1 MSRFHRRSNHFVS
14 LNFAAFLALSA
25 AGAFALPAQAA
36 GVPGGIPK
44 SVPKDDAAKD
54 STLKDGPSQP
64 AVNSNACFFTTDKGQ
79 SLVQGSCDVRALQV
93 SAKDGQLYAQNQ
105 LGLVS
110 ALVVGQGSDI
120 RQARSWF
127 EKAAR
132 HGYAPAQVNL
142 AVTYINGWGTSQ
154 NYGAALNWLNAA
166 AKQDHPGAYANLGIL
181 YMNGWGVRRD
191 YAEAFKDL
199 EIAARAGDA
208 GAQSNL
214 GYLYDGGLGVGQDYS
229 AAARWYHLAA
239 ENGNA
244 LGQNNLADLYL
255 RGQGVR
261 QSYPQAFYW
270 FQKSAQQGHTGARIK
285 LGFLLMNG
293 LGTAKDSSAAYA
305 WILSASQAGDH
316 RGDEYLTQLQR
327 DLDKQHLAQA
337 TQQARSLG
345 RNAAQ
350 LNVECEQHRERVPRV
365 NARDAHSTV
374 VCVAGQSMRERYGA
388 PHQRVRATED
398 TQRPTS
404 TVQKLGVIAGEAKRA
419 GLLLK
424 AGQSIKTDAPIRR
437 KPQCRLRV
445 DAMCSLLF
453 DCCCDEIRQIDNTR

>member
-1 MSRFHRRSNHFVS
+1 MNRFNRFVS
-14 LNFAAFLALSA
+14 LNFAAFLTLSA
-25 AGAFALPAQAA
+25 AGAFAASGEAA
-36 GVPGGIPK
+36 GAPK
-44 SVPKDDAAKD
+44 GLPKDDAAKHG
-54 STLKDGPSQP
+54 TLRDVSSQP
-64 AVNSNACFFTTDKGQ
+64 AVNSGACFFAADKGK

-93 SAKDGQLYAQNQ
+93 AAKDGQVYAQNQ

-110 ALVVGQGSDI
+110 ALVVAQGTVI

-132 HGYAPAQVNL
+132 HGFAPAQVNL
-142 AVTYINGWGTSQ
+142 AVTYMNGWGVSQ

-166 AKQDHPGAYANLGIL
+166 AKQGHPSAYANLGIL

-199 EIAARAGDA
+199 EIAANAGDA

-214 GYLYDGGLGVGQDYS
+214 GYLYDGGLGVVQNYS
-229 AAARWYHLAA
+229 AAARWYQLAA

-255 RGQGVR
+255 RGQGIR

-316 RGDEYLTQLQR
+316 RGDDYLIELQR
-327 DLDKQHLAQA
+327 DLDQPHLAQA
-337 TQQARSLG
+337 TQQARWLE

-350 LNVECEQHRERVPRV
+350 RNVLVSLVP
-365 NARDAHSTV
+365 
-374 VCVAGQSMRERYGA
+374 
-388 PHQRVRATED
+388 
-398 TQRPTS
+398 
-404 TVQKLGVIAGEAKRA
+404 
-419 GLLLK
+419 
-424 AGQSIKTDAPIRR
+424 
-437 KPQCRLRV
+437 
-445 DAMCSLLF
+445 
-453 DCCCDEIRQIDNTR
+453 

>member
-1 MSRFHRRSNHFVS
+1 MNRFNRFVS
-14 LNFAAFLALSA
+14 LNFAAFLTLSA
-25 AGAFALPAQAA
+25 AGAFAAPAEAA
-36 GVPGGIPK
+36 G
-44 SVPKDDAAKD
+44 VPKDDAAKVG
-54 STLKDGPSQP
+54 TLRDVPNRA
-64 AVNSNACFFTTDKGQ
+64 AVNSDACFFAADKGKP
-79 SLVQGSCDVRALQV
+79 LVQGPCDVHALQV
-93 SAKDGQLYAQNQ
+93 SAKGGQLYAQNQ

-110 ALVVGQGSDI
+110 ALVVAQGSDI

-142 AVTYINGWGTSQ
+142 AVTYINGWGVSQ

-166 AKQDHPGAYANLGIL
+166 AKQGHPSAYANLGIL

-199 EIAARAGDA
+199 EIAAKAGDA

-244 LGQNNLADLYL
+244 LGQNNLADLCL

-293 LGTAKDSSAAYA
+293 LGAAKDLSAAYA

-337 TQQARSLG
+337 TQQAHSLG

-350 LNVECEQHRERVPRV
+350 LNVRASLVP
-365 NARDAHSTV
+365 
-374 VCVAGQSMRERYGA
+374 
-388 PHQRVRATED
+388 
-398 TQRPTS
+398 
-404 TVQKLGVIAGEAKRA
+404 
-419 GLLLK
+419 
-424 AGQSIKTDAPIRR
+424 
-437 KPQCRLRV
+437 
-445 DAMCSLLF
+445 
-453 DCCCDEIRQIDNTR
+453 